1 MARISWDGYR
11 LPNVGIVHFD
21 SFWHTYIYMIIYDY
35 ICVLT
40 IVDPFCLIMTMIS
53 YDYDYNYNILITT
66 V

>member
-1 MARISWDGYR
+1 
-11 LPNVGIVHFD
+11 
-21 SFWHTYIYMIIYDY
+21 MIIYDY

-40 IVDPFCLIMTMIS
+40 IDDPFCLIMTMIS